1 LYKVVCIGAA
11 MGELMLSGGWGGGG
25 GGIGGGVRTA
35 VRIEH
40 NKTA

>member
-1 LYKVVCIGAA
+1 

-35 VRIEH
+35 VRIER